1 MSKSRKNYK
10 KSRKHRSKKSRVI
23 KSRKPRKSRSKKR
36 SKKRKDGTLE
46 YSPSSFG
53 KYSYPIKIKFD
64 YGNRHTD
71 VTLKMPIP
79 KDYKPTKLSKTTN
92 DFVEIELSIN
102 RDDNK
107 AYLAYFAV
115 NPTKYKDLNDIP
127 ENFKGVGKRML
138 CELFKY
144 LKSRGFINN
153 DTKVS
158 LVPADDGTMKLITY
172 YKTLGFKSKDEKK
185 LMDSTVKD
193 IIIKCDS

>member
-1 MSKSRKNYK
+1 M
-10 KSRKHRSKKSRVI
+10 RSKKS
-23 KSRKPRKSRSKKR
+23 RKSRSKKR
-36 SKKRKDGTLE
+36 SNKRKDGTLE

-53 KYSYPIKIKFD
+53 KYSYPVKIKFD
-64 YGNRHTD
+64 HRKRFTD

-79 KDYKPTKLSKTTN
+79 KDYKPTKLSTTIN

-102 RDDNK
+102 KDYNR
-107 AYLAYFAV
+107 AYLSYFAV

-158 LVPADDGTMKLITY
+158 LTPADDGTMKLITY
-172 YKTLGFKSKDEKK
+172 YKTLGFKSKDEEYNS
-185 LMDSTVKD
+185 MDSTVKD